1 VPRLGVRLENDSR
14 LSVKD
19 LAELAALAERRGF
32 EYVWVPEGGGRD
44 ALTLLATF
52 ACATSNVKL
61 ATGILPIFHRT
72 PTLTAMSAAGL
83 AGASGNRFILG
94 LGTGHEG
101 TTVQTH
107 GVPFARPVGR
117 MRETVAI
124 ARGLLRGESVTFQGR
139 EFSVQE
145 ARLGRAVQGM
155 SVPIYIAALGPR
167 MVTLSAE
174 VADGVLLNWTAAS
187 YLPKAVQQVHD
198 AARAAGRDSSA
209 VDIAG
214 YVRVAV
220 GPDEAAARKALQRQ
234 IASYASYS
242 YYRDF
247 FAACGFGAEMEAA
260 EQAAARGDTDAAA
273 KAITKAMQDE
283 VAVVGTAEHCRAEI
297 ERRRGLGLQLPVVA
311 PFAVD
316 DVKASYIRTINAFG
330 E

>member
-1 VPRLGVRLENDSR
+1 VRIENDSR

-19 LAELAALAERRGF
+19 LVELAALAERRGF
-32 EYVWVPEGGGRD
+32 ECVWVPEGGGRD
-44 ALTLLATF
+44 ALTLLTAF
-52 ACATSNVKL
+52 ACATSKIRL

-83 AGASGNRFILG
+83 AAASGNRFILG

-107 GVPFARPVGR
+107 GVAFARPVGR

-124 ARGLLRGESVTFQGR
+124 VRGLLRGESVALQGR
-139 EFSVQE
+139 EFVVQG
-145 ARLGRAVQGM
+145 ARLGRAVQGV
-155 SVPIYIAALGPR
+155 SVPIYIAALGPK
-167 MVTLSAE
+167 MVALSGEA
-174 VADGVLLNWTAAS
+174 ADGVLLNWTAAS
-187 YLPKAVQQVHD
+187 YLPNAVQQVHN
-198 AARAAGRDSSA
+198 AARAANRNPSA

-220 GPDEAAARKALQRQ
+220 VPDEAAARKALQRQ

-247 FAACGFGAEMEAA
+247 FAACGFGTEMQAA
-260 EQAAARGDTDAAA
+260 EQAAARGDADAAA
-273 KAITKAMQDE
+273 NAITKAIQDE
-283 VAVVGTAEHCRAEI
+283 VAVVGSAEHCRAEI
-297 ERRRGLGLQLPVVA
+297 ERRRGMGLQLPVIA

-316 DVKASYIRTINAFG
+316 DVKASYTRTINAFG

>member
-1 VPRLGVRLENDSR
+1 MPRLGVRIENDSR

-19 LAELAALAERRGF
+19 LVELVTLAERRGF
-32 EYVWVPEGGGRD
+32 ECVWVPEGGGRD

-52 ACATSNVKL
+52 ASATSKIKL

-83 AGASGNRFILG
+83 AAASGNRFILG

-101 TTVQTH
+101 TTIQTH

-124 ARGLLRGESVTFQGR
+124 ARGLLRGESVTYQGH
-139 EFSVQE
+139 EFSIQG
-145 ARLGRAVQGM
+145 ARLGRAVQDV

-167 MVTLSAE
+167 MVALSGE

-187 YLPKAVQQVHD
+187 YLAKVAQQVHD

-234 IASYASYS
+234 IASYVSYS

-247 FAACGFGAEMEAA
+247 FATCGFSAEM
-260 EQAAARGDTDAAA
+260 QAAARGDSDAAA

-283 VAVVGTAEHCRAEI
+283 VAVVGTGEHCRAEI
-297 ERRRGLGLQLPVVA
+297 ERRRGLGLQLPVIA

-316 DVKASYIRTINAFG
+316 DVKASYIRTMNAFG
-330 E
+330 K